1 MFLSYYV
8 DYYFYSFSPFILH
21 AFLVIFRAIKREAYM
36 VETGITM
43 SFQVLSLIAI
53 IMDDDTIEMIITH
66 TKRANWIF

>member
-8 DYYFYSFSPFILH
+8 DYYFYSFSHFILH
-21 AFLVIFRAIKREAYM
+21 AFLVIFRAIEREAYM

-53 IMDDDTIEMIITH
+53 IMDDDTIEMIVTH